1 MKKPTRGIR
10 NLPQVFHISM
20 LLLVLIFLL
29 GSCKNEKEGK
39 PKYDLVISNVNLIDG
54 TGKDMQRNVNV
65 YVKESKI
72 SKIDTVTIESNEQ
85 KNVINGEGKY
95 LIPGLFDCH
104 AHTGDYKG
112 DFPRF
117 MHYGVTS
124 VFITGGGTCTNEYFR
139 QMRGMG
145 TQDSIPAPRVFHTS
159 QHLIVEGSHPVKT
172 YNSSEWIEGESFFIM
187 KDTAQISELVKRVS
201 EYPIS
206 GIKLTIEDGPYPP
219 YVERMPQE
227 FVNHVN
233 KEAIKNGTRV
243 FAHVSD
249 NLELQMAIDAGIKN
263 LLHYTGV
270 DLDFEKDKE
279 LIQRIY
285 RDSISWVTTLMLDK
299 SMMYPKNPEWFEVE
313 GLKEIYP
320 AEEFEKMNDTDYI
333 FRAEEFMKY
342 FQEYYD
348 FDNPSLKQV
357 VQFQVEDFIELTN
370 NGVNMVLGTDT
381 GNDFILPGYSLHEE
395 MQLLEL
401 GGMPTMDIIKM
412 GTLNAAKMLEVEGK
426 LGSIEV
432 GKIADMVL
440 LDKNPLEE
448 IKNTLSIYSVI
459 KNGAVQQRIPTK
471 KITR

>member
-1 MKKPTRGIR
+1 MKKLLNATTNII
-10 NLPQVFHISM
+10 FC
-20 LLLVLIFLL
+20 LLLII
-29 GSCKNEKEGK
+29 GASCKKEIAK
-39 PKYDLVISNVNLIDG
+39 KTDYDLVISKVNLIDG
-54 TGKDMQRNVNV
+54 TGKDLQKNVTV
-65 YVKESKI
+65 YIKDSKI
-72 SKIDTVTIESNEQ
+72 SKIDTMTIESSDH
-85 KNVINGEGKY
+85 KNVIGGQGKY

-104 AHTGDYKG
+104 AHTGYYKG
-112 DFPRF
+112 DFPKF

-139 QMRGMG
+139 QMRDMG
-145 TQDSIPAPRVFHTS
+145 EQDSIPAPRVFHTS
-159 QHLIVEGSHPVKT
+159 QHFITEGSHPVKT
-172 YNSSEWIEGESFFIM
+172 YSSSNWTEGATYFVL
-187 KDTAQISELVKRVS
+187 KDTVQISELVKRVS
-201 EYPIS
+201 KYPIS

-320 AEEFEKMNDTDYI
+320 AEEFEKMNDPDYI

-357 VQFQVEDFIELTN
+357 VQFQVEDFIQLTK

-401 GGMPTMDIIKM
+401 GGMPTLDIIKM
-412 GTLNAAKMLEVEGK
+412 GTLNAAKMLEVEDR
-426 LGSIEV
+426 LGSIEE

-440 LDKNPLEE
+440 LDGNPLES
-448 IKNTLSIYSVI
+448 ISNTLKINSVF
-459 KNGAVQQRIPTK
+459 KNGKAQTRIE
-471 KITR
+471 

>member
-1 MKKPTRGIR
+1 
-10 NLPQVFHISM
+10 M
-20 LLLVLIFLL
+20 LCA
-29 GSCKNEKEGK
+29 SCKKEVGTK
-39 PKYDLVISNVNLIDG
+39 TNYDLTISGVNLIDG
-54 TGKDMQRNVNV
+54 TGKDVQKNVNV
-65 YVKESKI
+65 YIKDSKI
-72 SKIDTVTIESNEQ
+72 SKIDTVAIESSKQ
-85 KNVINGEGKY
+85 KNVIDGVGKY
-95 LIPGLFDCH
+95 LIPGLFDSH

-124 VFITGGGTCTNEYFR
+124 VFITGGGTCTNDYFR
-139 QMRGMG
+139 QMRDMG
-145 TQDSIPAPRVFHTS
+145 AQDSIPAPRVFHTS

-172 YNSSEWIEGESFFIM
+172 YSSSEWIEGESFYIM

-227 FVNHVN
+227 FVDHVN

-249 NLELQMAIDAGIKN
+249 NVELQMAIDAGIKN

-313 GLKEIYP
+313 GLKEMYP
-320 AEEFEKMNDTDYI
+320 AEEFEKMNDPDYI

-357 VQFQVEDFIELTN
+357 VQFQVEDFIQLTK

-401 GGMPTMDIIKM
+401 GGMDPGQIIKM
-412 GTLNAAKMLEVEGK
+412 GTLNAAKMLEVEDR
-426 LGSIEV
+426 LGSIEE

-440 LDKNPLEE
+440 LDGNPLES
-448 IKNTLSIYSVI
+448 ISNTLKINSVF
-459 KNGAVQQRIPTK
+459 KNGKAQTRIE
-471 KITR
+471 

>member
-1 MKKPTRGIR
+1 MKKPLYFFLVVSTLISCQNESRE
-10 NLPQVFHISM
+10 VFD
-20 LLLVLIFLL
+20 LI
-29 GSCKNEKEGK
+29 
-39 PKYDLVISNVNLIDG
+39 ISNVNLIDG
-54 TGKDMQRNVNV
+54 TENAIQENVTVFIKDSLIV
-65 YVKESKI
+65 
-72 SKIDTVTIESNEQ
+72 KIDDAQLGDETVSEI
-85 KNVINGEGKY
+85 IDGEGKY
-95 LIPGLFDCH
+95 LIPGLFDSH
-104 AHTGDYKG
+104 AHTGDYQG

-139 QMRGMG
+139 QMRDMG
-145 TQDSIPAPRVFHTS
+145 AQDSIPAPRVFHTS

-172 YNSSEWIEGESFFIM
+172 YSSSEWIEGESFFIM
-187 KDTAQISELVKRVS
+187 KDTAQISQLVKQVS

-227 FVNHVN
+227 FVDHVN

-249 NLELQMAIDAGIKN
+249 NIELKMAIDAGVKN

-313 GLKEIYP
+313 GLKEMYP
-320 AEEFEKMNDTDYI
+320 AEEFEKMNDPDYI
-333 FRAEEFMKY
+333 FRAEEFVKY
-342 FQEYYD
+342 FREYYG
-348 FDNPSLKQV
+348 FDNPTLKQV
-357 VQFQVEDFIELTN
+357 VGFQVEDFIELTK

-401 GGMPTMDIIKM
+401 GGMPALDIIKM
-412 GTLNAAKMLEVEGK
+412 GTLNAAKMLEVEDR
-426 LGSIEV
+426 LGSIEE

-440 LDKNPLEE
+440 LDGNPLVS
-448 IKNTLSIYSVI
+448 ISNTLKINSVF
-459 KNGAVQQRIPTK
+459 KNGKAQTRIE
-471 KITR
+471 